1 MYGRPSAR
9 LADEYSS
16 PAPRRFSRLR
26 AGRAPRHGGGE
37 GQQMDRPPMG
47 GRPMKIRRTESN
59 KTGHFLPIDP
69 QNPSKPRD
77 TVQVALRAPT
87 KHGHFEHAGN
97 RTRN

>member
-1 MYGRPSAR
+1 
-9 LADEYSS
+9 
-16 PAPRRFSRLR
+16 
-26 AGRAPRHGGGE
+26 
-37 GQQMDRPPMG
+37 
-47 GRPMKIRRTESN
+47 MKIRRTESN

-97 RTRN
+97 RTRNISQNV